1 MWSVNK
7 NFIPVITCNIICPK
21 AFVNLCKILRKCA
34 PKLFLNYGINMFNL
48 IKKYFRFQGWNSY
61 IRTIYQPADIATEFD
76 NVVYVR
82 DSKLDAFKMITI
94 EPYFR
99 FPERNSETKQSFF
112 RSWKSR
118 IMQCQKPDNSSSS
131 YKRTYHS
138 SRIICGQF

>member
-1 MWSVNK
+1 MISK
-7 NFIPVITCNIICPK
+7 QQFYTCNIICPK
-21 AFVNLCKILRKCA
+21 AFVNLCKILWKCV

-76 NVVYVR
+76 NVVYVC
-82 DSKLDAFKMITI
+82 DSKLAALKMITI

-112 RSWKSR
+112 RSWKAR
-118 IMQCQKPDNSSSS
+118 TMQCQKPDNSSSS

>member
-1 MWSVNK
+1 MYFKSFMISK
-7 NFIPVITCNIICPK
+7 QQFYTCNIICPK

-76 NVVYVR
+76 NVVYVC
-82 DSKLDAFKMITI
+82 DSKLAALKMITI

-112 RSWKSR
+112 RS
-118 IMQCQKPDNSSSS
+118 
-131 YKRTYHS
+131 
-138 SRIICGQF
+138 